1 MLRWQYKTAQKVKR
15 LVDCWFT
22 LVTQSKKIEVEFG
35 PKNFCMNLLIY
46 LPTKIRSK
54 THPRQ

>member
-35 PKNFCMNLLIY
+35 PKSFCMSLFIY
-46 LPTKIRSK
+46 LPSRIRSK
-54 THPRQ
+54 TQALQ

>member
-1 MLRWQYKTAQKVKR
+1 MLRRQYKTAQKVKT
-15 LVDCWFT
+15 LVDSWFT
-22 LVTQSKKIEVEFG
+22 LVTQSNIIEVEFG
-35 PKNFCMNLLIY
+35 PKSFCMNLLIY

>member
-1 MLRWQYKTAQKVKR
+1 MLRRQYKTAQKVKR

-35 PKNFCMNLLIY
+35 PKIFCMNLLIY
-46 LPTKIRSK
+46 LPTRIRSK